1 MAGMADGSIMAQMTL
16 QGVFVLRIFSAGLL
30 GAVIGIER
38 KNRNKLAGVRTHAIV
53 ALGAALMMVVSKYGF
68 YDIVEYDASRVAAQI
83 VSGVGFLGAGI
94 IFVRNSNSV
103 SGLTTAAGIW
113 ATAGVGMSMGSG
125 LYVIGVCSAALII
138 GMQVLLHRISFLANE
153 AYPDNV
159 KVVINNAEN
168 SVQEIEA
175 FIAQEKIAMRTI
187 KINKSDKNNI
197 KIDLELV
204 FPPGY
209 NKTKFINGLAD
220 KKNVISVR
228 G

>member
-1 MAGMADGSIMAQMTL
+1 MAGMTDGSIMVQIAAQ
-16 QGVFVLRIFSAGLL
+16 GEFVLRILFAGLL
-30 GAVIGIER
+30 GSMIGIER

-125 LYVIGVCSAALII
+125 LYVIGVCSTVLII
-138 GMQVLLHRISFLANE
+138 GMQVLLHKIGFLANE

-159 KVVINNAEN
+159 KVVINITEN
-168 SVQEIEA
+168 GVQEIEA
-175 FIAQEKIAMRTI
+175 FIAQEKIGMRTI

-197 KIDLELV
+197 KIDLELI

-220 KKNVISVR
+220 RENVISVR